1 MHKDIQFVA
10 GIYIHSSVQM
20 FQTKI
25 FVRYYIGTFRKK
37 IASIFLDSLLI
48 LPLYLLLIK
57 RNTFFEIFHT
67 SYFRKQFKTDLGD
80 ASNQLNGPTS
90 FAFDNDGN
98 LYVSDSVN
106 HRIQK
111 LILLGNSPCSP
122 TSSGTL
128 NTPLSSSVI
137 LEN

>member
-67 SYFRKQFKTDLGD
+67 SYFRK
-80 ASNQLNGPTS
+80 
-90 FAFDNDGN
+90 
-98 LYVSDSVN
+98 
-106 HRIQK
+106 
-111 LILLGNSPCSP
+111 
-122 TSSGTL
+122 
-128 NTPLSSSVI
+128 
-137 LEN
+137 